1 MKQYRIEHICT
12 IKSSRRIF
20 ANQYSTKGVPFFRG
34 KEITQLSI
42 GNTVENPLYISEKSF
57 SDIMRNGTPQIDDIL
72 ITAVGTIG
80 SVWKVNIDTPF
91 YFKDGN
97 IIWLSNIDKNIV
109 IPTFLKYYLQSKT
122 FQHRIEEISIG
133 STQKALTIDA
143 IKKEVVILPCIETQ
157 QHIVDIL
164 GTLDKKIENNND
176 KINKLLEFYFIE
188 YKRMILGKECNSKLS
203 EIATVESGKRPMIK
217 QVDTNKEFNI
227 PIIGASSIM
236 GYTNDY
242 LYNEPIIVIG
252 RVGTHG
258 VVQAISE
265 KSWPSDNTLVIR
277 TDYYSFVYNILSNID
292 YASINKGS
300 TQPLITQ
307 TDIKNT
313 PIVIPTKED
322 LLRFEKITSMT
333 TLNFYKNEIAKLE
346 LLKQLYLKKFFG

>member
-1 MKQYRIEHICT
+1 
-12 IKSSRRIF
+12 
-20 ANQYSTKGVPFFRG
+20 
-34 KEITQLSI
+34 
-42 GNTVENPLYISEKSF
+42 
-57 SDIMRNGTPQIDDIL
+57 
-72 ITAVGTIG
+72 
-80 SVWKVNIDTPF
+80 
-91 YFKDGN
+91 
-97 IIWLSNIDKNIV
+97 
-109 IPTFLKYYLQSKT
+109 
-122 FQHRIEEISIG
+122 
-133 STQKALTIDA
+133 
-143 IKKEVVILPCIETQ
+143 
-157 QHIVDIL
+157 
-164 GTLDKKIENNND
+164 
-176 KINKLLEFYFIE
+176 
-188 YKRMILGKECNSKLS
+188 MILGKECNSKLS